1 MTSAFLIA
9 ATVSC
14 LIWAGLILFRGGFWR
29 ADQKLADEP
38 LPDPDISWP
47 GIVVVIPARNEAET
61 IAAVA
66 AAHGQTDYPGAYSV
80 VIVDDQSD
88 DGTASLARDAE
99 SARSIE
105 IVTAP
110 DLQPGWSGK
119 LWALKAGLQAG
130 IEINPAAKYY
140 LLTDADI
147 LHPPQTAR
155 SLVAKAETE
164 SLALVSLMAL
174 LDCRGFWGN
183 LLVPPFVFFF
193 QKLYPFPLINNPGS
207 VEAGAA
213 GGCVLVRRDALE
225 AIGGIDAIRD
235 ALIDDCAL
243 AAAIKDRPPKRSIW
257 LGLTRSV
264 RSLRDNR
271 SLASIWMMVARTA
284 FTQLRHSGTLLV
296 LSVFGMVITYL
307 AGPVALGLGLATFN
321 PMLAVCGA
329 LAWGLSGF
337 AYWPT
342 LRHFGSHPAWVV
354 TLPLAA
360 LLYSAMTISSAIRHW
375 RGRGGQWKGRHY
387 SRLAKSDAKRPQIT

>member
-1 MTSAFLIA
+1 MTSVFVIA
-9 ATVSC
+9 AILSG

-29 ADQKLADEP
+29 ADQKLADDTV
-38 LPDPDISWP
+38 LDRNADWP
-47 GIVVVIPARNEAET
+47 AIIVIIPARNEAET
-61 IAAVA
+61 IAAVTR
-66 AAHGQTDYPGAYSV
+66 AHGQTDYPGPYSI
-80 VIVDDQSD
+80 VIVDDQSND
-88 DGTASLARDAE
+88 DTASLAREAE
-99 SARSIE
+99 SARSVSV
-105 IVTAP
+105 VTAP

-130 IEINPAAKYY
+130 IAIDPAAKYF

-147 LHPPQTAR
+147 QHAPQTAR
-155 SLVAKAETE
+155 SLVSKAESG
-164 SLALVSLMAL
+164 SLALVSLMAR

-193 QKLYPFPLINNPGS
+193 QKLYPFPLINDPVS
-207 VEAGAA
+207 TEAGAA

-225 AIGGIDAIRD
+225 AIGGIDVIRD

-243 AAAIKDRPPKRSIW
+243 AAAIKGKPPKRPIW
-257 LGLTRSV
+257 LGLTTSV
-264 RSLRDNR
+264 KSLRDNR

-284 FTQLRHSGTLLV
+284 YTQLRHSVILLA
-296 LSVFGMVITYL
+296 LSVFGMAITYL
-307 AGPVALGLGLATFN
+307 AGPIAMGLGLATLN
-321 PMLAVCGA
+321 PVLAACGA
-329 LAWGLSGF
+329 LAWGLSAF

-342 LRHFGSHPAWVV
+342 LRHFGSHPVWLL

-387 SRLAKSDAKRPQIT
+387 SKLAKSGDDRSLTT